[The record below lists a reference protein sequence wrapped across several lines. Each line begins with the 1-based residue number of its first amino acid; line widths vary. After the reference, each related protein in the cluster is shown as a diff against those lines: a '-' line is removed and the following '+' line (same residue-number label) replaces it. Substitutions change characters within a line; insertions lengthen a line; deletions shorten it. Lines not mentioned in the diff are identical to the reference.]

1 MTIKRIL
8 VPLPGP
14 AAYTAETDLALS
26 VAKAMAAH
34 VEGLFISQPPIS
46 LRAGV
51 IGSDIS
57 YVRGSVAVA
66 LKDDFIEQREG
77 HERRAHEQFVR
88 ACTANGIPMLD
99 ADKEPDVLPSASW
112 HEREGS
118 YAGVAARRAAAFDL
132 IIAASATVTESLKDI
147 AEQSLLR
154 SRRPVLLAPSRLD
167 TKRTDTAMIAWD
179 ESPECWHAIS
189 AAIPFLKLAQS
200 VRVVSVDKNAAN
212 RNTSKAEVLT
222 YLRCHGLSVTAQ
234 VVAPDL
240 RSVGDTL
247 LATAAEHDVG
257 LLVMGAYSHNRLR
270 EMLLGG
276 VTHHILQHASSRP
289 ILLAH

>member
-8 VPLPGP
+8 LPLPNS
-14 AAYTAETDLALS
+14 ATDTAETELAMS

-34 VEGLFISQPPIS
+34 VEGLFISQPPTS

-66 LKDDFIEQREG
+66 LQDDFIEEREG
-77 HERRAHEQFVR
+77 HERRAREQFVR
-88 ACTANGIPMLD
+88 ACAANGIPILD

-118 YAGVAARRAAAFDL
+118 YAGVAARRASAFDL
-132 IIAASATVTESLKDI
+132 IIAASATVMELLKDI
-147 AEQSLLR
+147 AEQSLLQ

-167 TKRTDTAMIAWD
+167 SKLTDTAMIAWD

-189 AAIPFLKLAQS
+189 AALPLLKLAES
-200 VRVVSVDKNAAN
+200 IRLVSVDKNA
-212 RNTSKAEVLT
+212 V
-222 YLRCHGLSVTAQ
+222 
-234 VVAPDL
+234 
-240 RSVGDTL
+240 
-247 LATAAEHDVG
+247 
-257 LLVMGAYSHNRLR
+257 
-270 EMLLGG
+270 
-276 VTHHILQHASSRP
+276 
-289 ILLAH
+289 